1 MNTEQTITVQT
12 KKPTGL
18 IIVSWCLL
26 ILTCLISMIPGVG
39 FIAWLIGAP
48 VLLVSL
54 VCGIVAISKGA
65 SLQGVLI
72 LLFTLII
79 APIIMFVAPIITT
92 TGVVAVGVAE
102 ANEQMQQ
109 ATQEK
114 INALAGAVPSS
125 ISYDDKEL
133 AEMFSF
139 GSKYTD
145 LQRGNKSKELVG
157 EIIEWEMTVYD
168 VKKRSGYYYININDG
183 LSSNNINVSNVDLYP
198 QTEEEVEMVESLTEG
213 TKIKVKGYIKD
224 TILRNFTIS
233 PAILTN

>member
-1 MNTEQTITVQT
+1 
-12 KKPTGL
+12 
-18 IIVSWCLL
+18 
-26 ILTCLISMIPGVG
+26 MIPGVG

-54 VCGIVAISKGA
+54 ICGIVAISKGA

-92 TGVVAVGVAE
+92 TGAVAVGVAE
-102 ANEQMQQ
+102 ANEQIQQ
-109 ATQEK
+109 ARQEK
-114 INALAGAVPSS
+114 IDALAGAVPSS
-125 ISYDDKEL
+125 IRYDDKEL
-133 AEMFSF
+133 TEMFSF

-168 VKKRSGYYYININDG
+168 VTKKSDYYYIKINEG
-183 LSSNNINVSNVDLYP
+183 LSNNNINVSNVDLYP
-198 QTEEEVEMVESLTEG
+198 QTEEEVEKVESLTEG
-213 TKIKVKGYIKD
+213 TKIKVKGYIED
-224 TILRNFTIS
+224 TILRNLTIS
-233 PAILTN
+233 PAILSN